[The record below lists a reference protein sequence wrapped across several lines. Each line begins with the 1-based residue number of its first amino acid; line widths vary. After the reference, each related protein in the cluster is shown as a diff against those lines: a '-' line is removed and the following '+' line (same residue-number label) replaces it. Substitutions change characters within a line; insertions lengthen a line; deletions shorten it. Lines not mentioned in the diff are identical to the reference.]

1 MFYCDKILLYGVII
15 FWGERAETGKCSIHT
30 AHNLIGTCSQYEG
43 LVLLGECM
51 FYFFAFF
58 PPSDA
63 GEQRDLINMIDL
75 AIDNSEATR
84 IRLRDVSENIP
95 WPVVTVVLF
104 IFCLIPTIKFGK
116 RSHMV
121 VHHQPIS
128 HATRITACRQLA
140 TKRRPNKRKSE
151 N

>member
-1 MFYCDKILLYGVII
+1 MLKLGNVAYIPHTILLARVRNMRDL
-15 FWGERAETGKCSIHT
+15 FSSES
-30 AHNLIGTCSQYEG
+30 
-43 LVLLGECM
+43 EC
-51 FYFFAFF
+51 FTFSPFF

-63 GEQRDLINMIDL
+63 GEQRDLINMIGL